1 MRKKLVI
8 MLAGLLTVLSM
19 GFGAAQFSDVPAG
32 HWAQEAVEAITA
44 RGIIVGFPD
53 GTFRGNEN
61 LTRYQAALIIYR
73 LLQQL
78 EAEKGAGPAT
88 EAVTAMTEEEKAAL
102 QNAIQ
107 ELAAELAA
115 LGVRV
120 SALEDN
126 AATKDDIAALQAQ
139 IDELK
144 AAQAPTGEAVD
155 QQALQDLADRVEAAS
170 VAADTALAQAQE
182 LGERLD
188 TVEGDVAAL
197 KSEVEA
203 NADSIS
209 ALNELAV
216 LLNQDVL
223 SLQDRVTAVEKALAD
238 IQAQPAVDLSQ
249 YATLEDV
256 AALQEFA
263 SALRTDL
270 VALSEKVSALETTVA
285 GLDKRV
291 AALEGYKFTLTGNLT
306 ARYGYSY
313 TTGANYDIERLYS
326 NVWGDY
332 TWDADDDGQTIDNPD
347 FFSGGDTRARAILT
361 FSVKRTPVGT
371 GSGFN
376 LDEARAQLRFTQD
389 GAVRLED
396 NAIQVLLVNLT
407 GNIDGQPFTLRYSRF
422 NDFKFTDYFMSNA
435 DPNYTGGLGRG
446 ARVTFEANKF
456 FLSPKVTVVMGSTAN
471 NSGTGF
477 GGDPSA
483 VNDYFGVRS
492 VYSLLGLNVGLNY
505 AEYNTRNTD
514 GTGRAGFAVDWN
526 GKLLG
531 FLNLKGE
538 YVATKLTS
546 LPNWDFSND
555 AIVDQAFYVQP
566 SVSFGPITV
575 EANYRAIDPD
585 FKESGY
591 NANNAGL
598 SIDFQTNR
606 DNKRPYDEN
615 ERGYGVKAT
624 LGLGFV
630 TISGLYDHDA
640 NFYEDA
646 SSVVNSLGADATASL
661 FAGFSVT
668 GYFYNATDISGNLL
682 TGSDRFDSKYGVK
695 LSHDGKAS
703 NALIKGLNLGV
714 EYRQIETGAAGD
726 YDRGDILVNA
736 DLDAKFGPIA
746 VKPGVF
752 FDAASGSASG
762 SALKF
767 GLQVTTDTL
776 NLGFL
781 KPNLTGAYVTRNSTI
796 GSTRGETYYSFGL
809 GLADFLASGAKL
821 NVTYASYSGSGL
833 SSASAAAGVENHL
846 FDYTTGYIYSD
857 DTTAPVIN
865 FELRGLY
872 VNYTYGGFGVFAH
885 WGDLVNST
893 AGTQTPSYGFRI
905 SYSYSF

>member
-1 MRKKLVI
+1 

-78 EAEKGAGPAT
+78 EAEKGKGPTT

-102 QNAIQ
+102 QNAVQ

-144 AAQAPTGEAVD
+144 GAQAPTGEAMD

-182 LGERLD
+182 LGGRLD
-188 TVEGDVAAL
+188 AVEGDVAAL

-209 ALNELAV
+209 SLNELAV

-238 IQAQPAVDLSQ
+238 LQGQPAIDLSQ

-270 VALSEKVSALETTVA
+270 VSLSEKVSALETAVS

-313 TTGANYDIERLYS
+313 TTGANYDIERLYP

-332 TWDADDDGQTIDNPD
+332 TWDANDDGQTIDNPD

-396 NAIQVLLVNLT
+396 NAIQVLLVNLA
-407 GNIDGQPFTLRYSRF
+407 GNIDSQPFTLRYSRF

-456 FLSPKVTVVMGSTAN
+456 FLSPKLTVVMGSTAN

-477 GGDPSA
+477 GSDPSA
-483 VNDYFGVRS
+483 VNDYFGLRS
-492 VYSLLGLNVGLNY
+492 VYNLLGLNVGLNY

-526 GKLLG
+526 GKALG

-538 YVATKLTS
+538 YVATKPTS

-555 AIVDQAFYVQP
+555 LIVDQAFYVQP
-566 SVSFGPITV
+566 SISLGPITI
-575 EANYRAIDPD
+575 EANYRAIDPN
-585 FKESGY
+585 FNASGY

-598 SIDFQTNR
+598 SIDFQTSRN
-606 DNKRPYDEN
+606 DTRPYSNN
-615 ERGYGVKAT
+615 ERGYGAKLT
-624 LGLGFV
+624 LGLGFITV
-630 TISGLYDHDA
+630 SGLYDHDA
-640 NFYEDA
+640 DFYDSS
-646 SSVVNSLGADATASL
+646 SSVVNSLGGDITANL
-661 FAGFSVT
+661 FAGFSAM
-668 GYFYNATDISGNLL
+668 GYFYNATDASGTLL
-682 TGSDRFDSKYGVK
+682 PSSDRFDSKYGLK
-695 LSHDGKAS
+695 LSHDGKAD
-703 NALIKGLNLGV
+703 NAFIKGLNLGV
-714 EYRQIETGAAGD
+714 EYRQIETAAAGD

-736 DLDAKFGPIA
+736 DLDTKLGPIA
-746 VKPGVF
+746 IKPGF
-752 FDAASGSASG
+752 YFDAASGSASG

-767 GLQVTTDTL
+767 GVQLTTDPL

-781 KPNLTGAYVTRNSTI
+781 KPNLTGAYVQRTSNI
-796 GSTRGETYYSFGL
+796 GSSRGETYYNFGL
-809 GLADFLASGAKL
+809 GLTDFLAAGAKL
-821 NVTYASYSGSGL
+821 NVTYASYSGTGL
-833 SSASAAAGVENHL
+833 SSASATAGVENHL
-846 FDYTTGYIYSD
+846 FDYTTSYIYSD
-857 DTTAPVIN
+857 DTTGSTIN